1 MFGVRV
7 RGDVLWE
14 SGDAVAEEGLGGEEE
29 SLWQPL
35 PMRPTNRPM
44 STMIA
49 HRDVIAETCI
59 TIADVCPLRANRRI
73 EDISGI
79 EVHAVDV
86 PGEVG
91 R

>member
-1 MFGVRV
+1 M

-14 SGDAVAEEGLGGEEE
+14 SGDAVAEEEGLGGEEE

-44 STMIA
+44 NTMIA
-49 HRDVIAETCI
+49 HRDVIAETRI
-59 TIADVCPLRANRRI
+59 TSADVCPVRANRRI
-73 EDISGI
+73 ENISGI